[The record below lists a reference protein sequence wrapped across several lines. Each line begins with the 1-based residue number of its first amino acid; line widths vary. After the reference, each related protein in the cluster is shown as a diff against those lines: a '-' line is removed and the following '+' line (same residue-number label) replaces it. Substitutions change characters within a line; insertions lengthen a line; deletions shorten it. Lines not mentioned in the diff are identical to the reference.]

1 MIAHN
6 DEKIGI
12 MKLSPFLNIFSLNL
26 KNISFH
32 IYYLTNHFIYL
43 FQIVKLKIGFSKI
56 MVLINTTKINLSKIR
71 IMYGL
76 SYPKYS

>member
-1 MIAHN
+1 
-6 DEKIGI
+6 

-26 KNISFH
+26 KNIAFH
-32 IYYLTNHFIYL
+32 IYIYYLTNHFIYL
-43 FQIVKLKIGFSKI
+43 FQIVKLKITFSKI

-71 IMYGL
+71 IMYRL